1 MLNYN
6 ICIDTGQRI
15 SLNLQTCKTTFLLK
29 FALVLR
35 IIFNHTIMNFY
46 SLNHKHLIN
55 YPNYEYTIF
64 MNRKGCKRVK
74 QLFHEQLRFLREE
87 RNLSLEELSK
97 LSQIGVEKL
106 TQYEKGERIPSLQTI
121 LKLSN
126 VLEVPPSN
134 LLDGIKA

>member
-1 MLNYN
+1 M
-6 ICIDTGQRI
+6 
-15 SLNLQTCKTTFLLK
+15 
-29 FALVLR
+29 
-35 IIFNHTIMNFY
+35 
-46 SLNHKHLIN
+46 
-55 YPNYEYTIF
+55 
-64 MNRKGCKRVK
+64 K

-126 VLEVPPSN
+126 VLEVPTSN

>member
-1 MLNYN
+1 
-6 ICIDTGQRI
+6 
-15 SLNLQTCKTTFLLK
+15 
-29 FALVLR
+29 
-35 IIFNHTIMNFY
+35 MNFY

-126 VLEVPPSN
+126 VLEVPTSN

>member
-1 MLNYN
+1 M
-6 ICIDTGQRI
+6 
-15 SLNLQTCKTTFLLK
+15 
-29 FALVLR
+29 
-35 IIFNHTIMNFY
+35 
-46 SLNHKHLIN
+46 
-55 YPNYEYTIF
+55 
-64 MNRKGCKRVK
+64 K

-87 RNLSLEELSK
+87 RNWTLEELSK

-126 VLEVPPSN
+126 VLEVPTSN

>member
-1 MLNYN
+1 M
-6 ICIDTGQRI
+6 
-15 SLNLQTCKTTFLLK
+15 
-29 FALVLR
+29 
-35 IIFNHTIMNFY
+35 
-46 SLNHKHLIN
+46 
-55 YPNYEYTIF
+55 
-64 MNRKGCKRVK
+64 K

-121 LKLSN
+121 LKLST
-126 VLEVPPSN
+126 VLEVPTSN

>member
-1 MLNYN
+1 M
-6 ICIDTGQRI
+6 
-15 SLNLQTCKTTFLLK
+15 
-29 FALVLR
+29 
-35 IIFNHTIMNFY
+35 
-46 SLNHKHLIN
+46 
-55 YPNYEYTIF
+55 
-64 MNRKGCKRVK
+64 K